1 MDLIAMRFEARHL
14 EVEGKLHEAL
24 DICREILRHYS
35 HEPPNEQILPVFVQA
50 SEISIKLGD
59 REGGATLLLL
69 AAERYADAGLARP
82 VIDLYQRL
90 RRLGPARKGL
100 DLQFARRML
109 EHRHPGAAREFLE
122 DLARRQKKEKL
133 QATLERMAA
142 WSDDKVQ
149 QQLQDFLDRAEGIRV
164 STTQPVT
171 APSKTPLTPGPT
183 APPAPGPG
191 VSAEVTAVRSP
202 VRVLEHVPP
211 PPAAPP
217 PKRTSPAPPVPPPA
231 PPADVTEVRPAAHVP
246 ERPAPPEA
254 RVPTAGIVPP
264 ADRVTG
270 PRRGITPPPGSVP
283 PATPTPVTPTPPEL
297 RRSASGAI
305 MSADAVVFVT
315 PPASEPAPDRPAA
328 QTATRSPLVPPP
340 PRRRRRSRAPSVALI
355 ASAFV
360 VVAGAAVI
368 LVPRIPRELATRAEP
383 LPPPAAEIAAAPA
396 AASLPAGD
404 SAVALAS
411 ADSVSPAAGVESEVI
426 VDSAA
431 PAPPRVSAPAAAGPA
446 APPPAPAQRDTRAAV
461 RPPPTVAAPITP
473 AATQPRPSAD
483 TGRPL
488 TAAPPPV
495 TQPAAAP
502 PPTPSPAGVD
512 YPVVIVEGLEVVGIR
527 REGEGTSVR
536 VMVRQLLPSGDTLD
550 LRESDLGEASVGVG
564 VGRVLV
570 SRHPSGGAMGTV
582 RVGRY
587 LVNARAPVAPEVLE
601 PLLQKLV
608 EKVPE

>member
-24 DICREILRHYS
+24 DICRDILRHYS

-69 AAERYADAGLARP
+69 AADRYADAGLARP

-100 DLQFARRML
+100 DIQFARRML
-109 EHRHPGAAREFLE
+109 AHRHPGAAREFLE

-171 APSKTPLTPGPT
+171 APSKTPHTPGPT

-217 PKRTSPAPPVPPPA
+217 PRRTLPAPPVPPPA
-231 PPADVTEVRPAAHVP
+231 PPAEVAEVRPAAHVP

-254 RVPTAGIVPP
+254 QVPMAGIAPP

-270 PRRGITPPPGSVP
+270 PRRGITPPPGSVL
-283 PATPTPVTPTPPEL
+283 PAPPTPVTPTPPEP

-315 PPASEPAPDRPAA
+315 SPAPEPAPDRPAA
-328 QTATRSPLVPPP
+328 QTATRPPLVPPP
-340 PRRRRRSRAPSVALI
+340 PKRRRRSRARSVALI
-355 ASAFV
+355 AGAFV
-360 VVAGAAVI
+360 VVAAAAMI
-368 LVPRIPRELATRAEP
+368 LVPRIPRGPATGAEP

-396 AASLPAGD
+396 AASLAAGD
-404 SAVALAS
+404 SALALAA
-411 ADSVSPAAGVESEVI
+411 ADSIS
-426 VDSAA
+426 

-446 APPPAPAQRDTRAAV
+446 APPPAPAQRDTQAAV
-461 RPPPTVAAPITP
+461 RPPPTVAAPVTP

-483 TGRPL
+483 TARPL
-488 TAAPPPV
+488 AAAPPPV

-502 PPTPSPAGVD
+502 PPTPSPAGAD
-512 YPVVIVEGLEVVGIR
+512 YPVVIVEGLEVLGIR
-527 REGEGTSVR
+527 REGEGTSLR

-582 RVGRY
+582 RIGRY